1 MKYKTEILKAQKNIA
16 LVAHDF
22 RKQDLMD
29 WAYYNRG
36 LLSRH
41 HLFATGTTGS
51 LLEQKLSVPI
61 TKFKSG
67 PLGGDQQ
74 LGAAITEGRVNFL
87 IFFWDPLASQPH
99 DPDVKALL
107 RVATVWNVP
116 MACNRLTADFLLS
129 SPLMEKEMEVV
140 YPDYSEY
147 ETRNIKIE

>member
-1 MKYKTEILKAQKNIA
+1 MKYKSEILKAQKNIA
-16 LVAHDF
+16 LVAHDS

-41 HLFATGTTGS
+41 KLFATGTTGS
-51 LLEQKLSVPI
+51 LLEQKLNVPI

-147 ETRNIKIE
+147 ESRNINIE